1 MAVSDH
7 LLRHL
12 LLDPEFWRPRLQQLA
27 DEPRRLVQIPRP
39 DLARPGIEV
48 LELRLKAHDGA
59 DLRGLLARS
68 AYQRKG
74 DQVHLRLCGDLETSA
89 LDWRA
94 VAGGTTDLVF
104 RYPPERRLQDR
115 VLDVVRLTEAACS
128 LESIDCSRIEF
139 HVGHQATPDEFVIAE
154 LFRRQGWI

>member
-12 LLDPEFWRPRLQQLA
+12 LLDPGFWGPRLEQLA
-27 DEPRRLVQIPRP
+27 EEPRQLVQIPRP

-48 LELRLKAHDGA
+48 LELRLRAHDGA
-59 DLRGLLARS
+59 TLSGLLARS
-68 AYQRKG
+68 AYHRTG
-74 DQVHLRLCGDLETSA
+74 GEVNLRLCGDLETSA

-94 VAGGTTDLVF
+94 VEAGATDLVF
-104 RYPPERRLQDR
+104 HHPPERHLQDR
-115 VLDVVRLTEAACS
+115 VLDVVRVTEAACALGS
-128 LESIDCSRIEF
+128 VDGSRIRF
-139 HVGHQATPDEFVIAE
+139 LAGNHPMPDEFVLAE

>member
-12 LLDPEFWRPRLQQLA
+12 LLDPGFWRPRLQRLA
-27 DEPRRLVQIPRP
+27 EEPRQLVQIPRP

-48 LELRLKAHDGA
+48 LEVRLKAHDGA
-59 DLRGLLARS
+59 DLKGLLARS
-68 AYQRKG
+68 AYQRTG
-74 DQVHLRLCGDLETSA
+74 DQVHLRLCGNLETSA

-94 VAGGTTDLVF
+94 VRAGTTDLVF
-104 RYPPERRLQDR
+104 HYPPERRLQDR
-115 VLDVVRLTEAACS
+115 VLDVVRLADAACA
-128 LESIDCSRIEF
+128 LESVDCSRVEF
-139 HVGHQATPDEFVIAE
+139 HVGHQLTPDEFVIAE

>member
-12 LLDPEFWRPRLQQLA
+12 LLDPEFWRPRLQRLSQ
-27 DEPRRLVQIPRP
+27 EPRQLVQVPRP
-39 DLARPGIEV
+39 DLERPGIEV

-68 AYQRKG
+68 AYHRTG
-74 DQVHLRLCGDLETSA
+74 DQVRLRLCGDLETSA

-94 VAGGTTDLVF
+94 VEEGATDLVF
-104 RYPPERRLQDR
+104 RYPAARRLQDR
-115 VLDVVRLTEAACS
+115 VLDVVRLTQAACS

-139 HVGHQATPDEFVIAE
+139 HAGHRPTPDEFVIAD
-154 LFRRQGWI
+154 LFRSQGWI